1 MVLDARVCRARLL
14 RLLAGRLTRLL
25 DHDLAWL
32 LVDHLPGLLGHD
44 LAWLLVDHLPGLL
57 VDHLPWLL
65 GLDHGLLVA
74 REHHSI
80 CGLVNDVHDVL
91 GHVLALG
98 SILPQAPEGM
108 HIDDDPDQ
116 NPEDPGVPIPP
127 IEEECEAEKE
137 ERGGPPADLSS
148 NEQNRPDLNQGAAR
162 LAEGCQPHQS
172 GNTLRQA
179 ENSPVAI
186 SRCQLWPAI

>member
-1 MVLDARVCRARLL
+1 LVLDAWVCRARLL
-14 RLLAGRLTRLL
+14 RLLAGRLT
-25 DHDLAWL
+25 
-32 LVDHLPGLLGHD
+32 GLLGHD

-57 VDHLPWLL
+57 DHGLTRLL
-65 GLDHGLLVA
+65 GLNHGLLVA

-80 CGLVNDVHDVL
+80 CSLVNDAHDVL

-108 HIDDDPDQ
+108 YIDDDPDQ
-116 NPEDPGVPIPP
+116 NPEDRGVPIPP
-127 IEEECEAEKE
+127 FEEEREAEKE

-162 LAEGCQPHQS
+162 LAEGCHPHQS

-179 ENSPVAI
+179 ENSRVAI
-186 SRCQLWPAI
+186 SRCHPWLAW

>member
-1 MVLDARVCRARLL
+1 MVLDAWVCRARLL
-14 RLLAGRLTRLL
+14 RLLAGRLPGLL

-32 LVDHLPGLLGHD
+32 LIDHLAWLLDHGLTR
-44 LAWLLVDHLPGLL
+44 LLVDHLTR
-57 VDHLPWLL
+57 LL
-65 GLDHGLLVA
+65 GLNHGLLVA

-80 CGLVNDVHDVL
+80 CSLVNDAHDVL

-108 HIDDDPDQ
+108 YIDDDPDQ
-116 NPEDPGVPIPP
+116 NPEDRGVPIPP
-127 IEEECEAEKE
+127 FEEEREAEKE

-162 LAEGCQPHQS
+162 LAEGCHPHQS

-179 ENSPVAI
+179 ENSRVAI
-186 SRCQLWPAI
+186 SRCHPWLAW